1 MRSVASRRVY
11 EDDRG
16 AGTVT
21 ALGVVGVLLVLAL
34 GVIGLAQ
41 AQAASGRARTAADLS
56 ALAGATV
63 VSSVTAPGDPCDA
76 AQRVAGANGARLGE
90 CTVKGEDVTVSVTV
104 PVEVLGVPRH
114 AQAQARAGP
123 LNALPGL

>member
-1 MRSVASRRVY
+1 MASRRVY